1 MSARGLSAEQRGPF
15 KSLSGLRKSSQL
27 SDRMNVRTSKC
38 WAMFQRRDFRVC
50 LIVLRS
56 APTLNPIK
64 RQEAVFVKNARTALS
79 HGPLT
84 LQGSSSF
91 GNFSHGEKQEF
102 KQFQQKICGWKS
114 LFPSNG

>member
-1 MSARGLSAEQRGPF
+1 MSARSRRAEQRGPF

-38 WAMFQRRDFRVC
+38 WAVFQRRDFRVR
-50 LIVLRS
+50 LIVPRP

-64 RQEAVFVKNARTALS
+64 HQEAVFVENARTAPS

-84 LQGSSSF
+84 LQGSGSF

-102 KQFQQKICGWKS
+102 KQFQQKIRGRRS